1 MRAEDVLADNTNE
14 ASFNGLTV
22 RKGTVGA
29 FLANVHIWRNA
40 ESTHQDRQIAERD
53 IIDAVP
59 ALRAIGLFDVLQ
71 PIDPQLSELIAKG

>member
-14 ASFNGLTV
+14 ADFNGLTV

-29 FLANVHIWRNA
+29 FLANVQIWRNA
-40 ESTHQDRQIAERD
+40 ETTHQDRQIAERD

>member
-14 ASFNGLTV
+14 ADFNGLTV

-29 FLANVHIWRNA
+29 FLANVQIWRNTEA
-40 ESTHQDRQIAERD
+40 THQDRQIAERD